1 MDSTITSAGLRS
13 RSALLAAVA
22 LAVLGAATMPADAR
36 GRRGG
41 SGYGLAGG
49 INPELALAN
58 VYSGIYGIG
67 YTYDRAH
74 YDFNACSRRIGV
86 LCVPRG
92 QDLRPA
98 PLE

>member
-1 MDSTITSAGLRS
+1 MTISARVLVRAS
-13 RSALLAAVA
+13 CILAVA
-22 LAVLGAATMPADAR
+22 LTAATTSAEAR

-49 INPELALAN
+49 INPDLALGN

-74 YDFNACSRRIGV
+74 YDFDGCARRIGV
-86 LCVPRG
+86 LCVPKG
-92 QDLRPA
+92 QDLRSV